1 MKSSYFEP
9 LWTPT
14 IEKMEDLVLETNETN
29 AFNSFQNQNKL
40 VYFSLL
46 VLGREN
52 NAFILVY

>member
-1 MKSSYFEP
+1 
-9 LWTPT
+9 
-14 IEKMEDLVLETNETN
+14 MEDLVLETNETN

-46 VLGREN
+46 VLGRET